1 MMTPL
6 RRRMIE
12 DLQVR
17 NFAASTQDNY
27 IRSVARFA
35 RHFRCSPDRLGPE
48 QIRAFQV
55 HLVTQAKASYG
66 VLAQYVNALRFFY
79 RVTLGKPW
87 MIERIPYPKQERHL
101 PVIPTREEILRFLDG
116 IPNLKHRAIL
126 TTCYAAGL
134 RISEVARLRVEDI
147 DSARGVIRVQQG
159 KRRKDR
165 IVPLSPAL
173 LELLRAYWRAVRP
186 ASGWLFPG
194 YGHDRPICRR
204 TVQRVCEQARH
215 RAGWDNRKF
224 TAHSLRHSFATH
236 LLDAGTDIRK
246 IQVVLGHASLR
257 TTATYTHVSTR
268 TIQSIQSP
276 LDPPKANG

>member
-1 MMTPL
+1 MTPL

-17 NFAASTQDNY
+17 NFAPSTQDNY

-35 RHFRCSPDRLGPE
+35 QHFGCSPDRLGPE

-87 MIERIPYPKQERHL
+87 MIERIPYPKQAKRL

-134 RISEVARLRVEDI
+134 RSSEVARLRTE
-147 DSARGVIRVQQG
+147 
-159 KRRKDR
+159 
-165 IVPLSPAL
+165 
-173 LELLRAYWRAVRP
+173 
-186 ASGWLFPG
+186 
-194 YGHDRPICRR
+194 
-204 TVQRVCEQARH
+204 
-215 RAGWDNRKF
+215 
-224 TAHSLRHSFATH
+224 
-236 LLDAGTDIRK
+236 
-246 IQVVLGHASLR
+246 
-257 TTATYTHVSTR
+257 
-268 TIQSIQSP
+268 
-276 LDPPKANG
+276 

>member
-1 MMTPL
+1 MRPL

-17 NFAASTQDNY
+17 NLAPTTQQTY
-27 IRSVARFA
+27 VRCVARFA
-35 RHFRCSPDRLGPE
+35 RHFSCAPDRLGAE

-66 VLAQYVNALRFFY
+66 VLSQYVNALRFFY

-87 MIERIPYPKQERHL
+87 MIERIPYPKQAKRL
-101 PVIPTREEILRFLDG
+101 PVILTREEILRFLDG
-116 IPNLKHRAIL
+116 ISNLKHRAIL

-147 DSARGVIRVQQG
+147 DSARGVIRVRQG

-165 IVPLSPAL
+165 IVPLSPTL
-173 LELLRAYWRAVRP
+173 LEMLRAYWRAVRP

-215 RAGWDNRKF
+215 RAGWDHKF
-224 TAHSLRHSFATH
+224 TAYTLRHSFATH
-236 LLDAGTDIRK
+236 LLDAGTDLRK
-246 IQVVLGHASLR
+246 IQAVLGHASLR
-257 TTATYTHVSTR
+257 TTANYTHISTQA
-268 TIQSIQSP
+268 IQSIHSP
-276 LDPPKANG
+276 LDPPKANR